1 MAFLSQSAWSAP
13 GRVQQHD
20 SSDQIRALVRV
31 PQGEMVKQ
39 KYITCSRR
47 GCKGWTW
54 DTGGAKHCDQCGVR
68 FRQQQ
73 HQYEGTQPRG
83 HRGVPS
89 SHGVSTE
96 QPPQQP
102 PEEQPEKPG
111 RWRSGRGSS
120 RGPSFPPGL
129 RRPAASVSFSGEGD
143 DQPQAEDPIALA
155 QAQVSFWKKW
165 KPSGEEH
172 NAALGKLKQAKAAV
186 LASKSLDQQAQSL
199 AGQLDT
205 QKQKFTAQSAE
216 LKQLLHIIL
225 DTSEQHKRI
234 LEEAQITKQEI
245 QSLESQFNMAKQAA
259 MQAATKD
266 EDLLSTLQGVL
277 AARMPPGSKA
287 PPELRSKVL
296 ELAGFFDD
304 LTEQHE
310 KAVAPPKDPTP
321 RTSSDVFPAVG
332 EAPEEGWQAA
342 GAAGAFGEP
351 PTDSGTAAAA
361 ADATRAGEAVP
372 CPQDPEFD
380 AMDQSL
386 SLVRAAHAIS
396 SVAEGMAA
404 IQGHNGPEAK
414 KAKAAAT
421 EAEKTAKAAKAAQ
434 SPQRL

>member
-1 MAFLSQSAWSAP
+1 
-13 GRVQQHD
+13 
-20 SSDQIRALVRV
+20 
-31 PQGEMVKQ
+31 MVKQ

-54 DTGGAKHCDQCGVR
+54 DTGGSKHCDQCGGR

-73 HQYEGTQPRG
+73 HQYEGPKPGGYRG
-83 HRGVPS
+83 PPS
-89 SHGVSTE
+89 RHGDAVEPT
-96 QPPQQP
+96 PQQP
-102 PEEQPEKPG
+102 HEAQPEKPG
-111 RWRSGRGSS
+111 RWRSGRRLS
-120 RGPSFPPGL
+120 RGPSHPPGL
-129 RRPAASVSFSGEGD
+129 RRPAANVSFSEGEE
-143 DQPQAEDPIALA
+143 QPQPEYPVALA

-172 NAALGKLKQAKAAV
+172 NAALGKIKQAKAAV

-216 LKQLLHIIL
+216 LKQLLQIIL

-234 LEEAQITKQEI
+234 LEEAQTAKQEI

-421 EAEKTAKAAKAAQ
+421 EAEKTAKAAKAEL